1 MKISVI
7 IPVYNVEKYIEDC
20 LNSILVQTL
29 KDFEIICID
38 DCSTDNSLQI
48 IETYTHKDKRIK
60 ILKNKKNEGPSYT
73 RNIGIE
79 MAQGEY
85 IYFLDSDDMIE
96 KNALQEL
103 LTPQAII
110 NAWNSITSGQVEKP
124 EPEVPVQNVRVI
136 DRSKVTI
143 GKEDPSVEFTHS
155 FSTPLERQRVEAQ
168 VVKDI
173 VKNALYD
180 IDTKT
185 SINSVEKINGHTLLN
200 RNLFEY
206 QKMLLNNVRK
216 YVGLNPVVETIDE
229 LTDDS

>member
-1 MKISVI
+1 MSVKKC
-7 IPVYNVEKYIEDC
+7 NDF
-20 LNSILVQTL
+20 L
-29 KDFEIICID
+29 KFKPY
-38 DCSTDNSLQI
+38 L
-48 IETYTHKDKRIK
+48 
-60 ILKNKKNEGPSYT
+60 
-73 RNIGIE
+73 IGIFNSVNGDE
-79 MAQGEY
+79 IA
-85 IYFLDSDDMIE
+85 F

-143 GKEDPSVEFTHS
+143 GKEDPSVEFIHS

-185 SINSVEKINGHTLLN
+185 SINSVEKINGYTLLN
-200 RNLFEY
+200 RNLF
-206 QKMLLNNVRK
+206 
-216 YVGLNPVVETIDE
+216 
-229 LTDDS
+229 